1 MLFNYYIK
9 ILVKLILPMT
19 LLNTKNCLLTCLLIL
34 FWHNAILGETA
45 YVADKMRVGLYPSEN
60 LDSKIIKILKTGD
73 KLEILKETEL
83 MALVKDDF
91 EVVGWI
97 DKNYLMKNR
106 PAASLLRDLT
116 ERNNKSVL
124 QKNKT
129 NLSNKE
135 RPNIISVDPKIKALT
150 KRNTQLKAKIAQILP
165 RVKQCESRASIS
177 EKENEQLSKELA
189 LSCPSSALTKGETV
203 PLKAFQ
209 NLERQLIEANEAIT
223 PPVNRENF
231 MSSDSPSSIAIIKT
245 YWIWGIGGILI
256 LVTLGAV
263 LGAYLLDYFNRKRHG
278 GFRI

>member
-1 MLFNYYIK
+1 
-9 ILVKLILPMT
+9 
-19 LLNTKNCLLTCLLIL
+19 
-34 FWHNAILGETA
+34 
-45 YVADKMRVGLYPSEN
+45 
-60 LDSKIIKILKTGD
+60 
-73 KLEILKETEL
+73 
-83 MALVKDDF
+83 
-91 EVVGWI
+91 
-97 DKNYLMKNR
+97 
-106 PAASLLRDLT
+106 
-116 ERNNKSVL
+116 
-124 QKNKT
+124 
-129 NLSNKE
+129 
-135 RPNIISVDPKIKALT
+135 
-150 KRNTQLKAKIAQILP
+150 
-165 RVKQCESRASIS
+165 
-177 EKENEQLSKELA
+177 LSKELA